1 MKKIHWKSDL
11 VRTDFLMCGVIV
23 FLFGYL
29 CIDVP
34 KVHNN
39 IFFGLVLFPLFFCA
53 KKRHFID
60 LHSSFLVNAFFV
72 FLFYSVCTVFWSE
85 FYSEALLW
93 RYFKRMHVKPKP
105 QPVALPPPY
114 VHSFAEYRNP
124 ENNNFGVLRVMND
137 DLVRAD
143 VHTIDTIE
151 M

>member
-1 MKKIHWKSDL
+1 MEIS
-11 VRTDFLMCGVIV
+11 VICC
-23 FLFGYL
+23 FDTHGL
-29 CIDVP
+29 CPNCVDVGIN
-34 KVHNN
+34 KA
-39 IFFGLVLFPLFFCA
+39 ILRLL
-53 KKRHFID
+53 D
-60 LHSSFLVNAFFV
+60 D
-72 FLFYSVCTVFWSE
+72 
-85 FYSEALLW
+85 LW